1 MNVVAVVAVAVGVV
15 ALGRADVLHLVDG
28 TALGATLDGAVTG
41 GGEPDDNVRVG
52 GVTGAAKVLL
62 VTEGLDGDGVLKRSC
77 IDIAVSMVRMNRGVS
92 RLSQIGK
99 TAL

>member
-1 MNVVAVVAVAVGVV
+1 MDVVTVAVVVAVTVI
-15 ALGRADVLHLVDG
+15 LGTNVLHLVDG
-28 TALGATLDGAVTG
+28 AALGAALDRTVAG

-92 RLSQIGK
+92 SLSQIGK